1 MFDKIKNDELLS
13 QKVGLVVGS
22 LLGLILGM
30 IVSGKAEQNVEI
42 DYIIE
47 EEETNNDETE

>member
-1 MFDKIKNDELLS
+1 MLDKIKNDELLS

-30 IVSGKAEQNVEI
+30 VVSGKAEQNVEI
-42 DYIIE
+42 EYITE
-47 EEETNNDETE
+47 EEETDNDEAK